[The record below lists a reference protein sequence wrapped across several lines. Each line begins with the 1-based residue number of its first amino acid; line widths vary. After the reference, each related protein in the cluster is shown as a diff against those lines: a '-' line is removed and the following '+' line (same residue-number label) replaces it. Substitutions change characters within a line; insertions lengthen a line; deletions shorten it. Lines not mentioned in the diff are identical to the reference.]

1 MNEKVLAESKRGIL
15 ERICLILFIL
25 SVIMGISV
33 SITSGGKA
41 LLPVLVAYIVP
52 TGLLALLTAPVEMT
66 VTTERVYGTG
76 SWGKK
81 VDLPIDTISSISS
94 SILGGIIIGTSSGR
108 IKFAGLGN
116 KKEIYRCISDLLVAR
131 QKTHTAVV
139 QPQAPAP
146 TSAADELAKYK
157 NLLDSGVI
165 TQAEFDAKKKE
176 VLGL

>member
-15 ERICLILFIL
+15 GRICLILFIL

-41 LLPVLVAYIVP
+41 LL
-52 TGLLALLTAPVEMT
+52 
-66 VTTERVYGTG
+66 
-76 SWGKK
+76 
-81 VDLPIDTISSISS
+81 IDTISSISS

-146 TSAADELAKYK
+146 ASAADELAKYK

>member
-15 ERICLILFIL
+15 GRICLILFIL

-81 VDLPIDTISSISS
+81 VDMPIDTISYISS
-94 SILGGIIIGTSSGR
+94 IILGGFIIGTSS
-108 IKFAGLGN
+108 
-116 KKEIYRCISDLLVAR
+116 V
-131 QKTHTAVV
+131 
-139 QPQAPAP
+139 
-146 TSAADELAKYK
+146 
-157 NLLDSGVI
+157 
-165 TQAEFDAKKKE
+165 
-176 VLGL
+176 

>member
-15 ERICLILFIL
+15 GRICLILFIL

-116 KKEIYRCISDLLVAR
+116 KKRNLPMHQRSAGSPAKDAHRCS
-131 QKTHTAVV
+131 TA
-139 QPQAPAP
+139 PGAC
-146 TSAADELAKYK
+146 
-157 NLLDSGVI
+157 SG
-165 TQAEFDAKKKE
+165 QRCR
-176 VLGL
+176 